1 VKRSFASYSSPD
13 DSTKVICIN
22 SREYKKAKASGY
34 WFAFHPHQRDML
46 SESSKILLSA
56 WLRFTGCRF
65 AHSWR
70 VVRDMARA
78 FHITELEDR
87 FYWHIRVDK
96 DKDGFILRV
105 KKGENAVR
113 LDEYLIK

>member
-1 VKRSFASYSSPD
+1 
-13 DSTKVICIN
+13 
-22 SREYKKAKASGY
+22 
-34 WFAFHPHQRDML
+34 
-46 SESSKILLSA
+46 
-56 WLRFTGCRF
+56 
-65 AHSWR
+65 
-70 VVRDMARA
+70 MARA